1 MTMQRIKRG
10 LFLLLALVLAA
21 SLGTLP
27 ALAAEE
33 PSVTAAAVVLGDL
46 DTGEILFEK
55 NAEITR
61 APASLTKIMTVLL
74 AVEAIEAGQ
83 VNGADLVT
91 AGEDCRTGLDDDSS
105 TADIVPGETMP
116 LLDLLYCAM
125 LSSANESCNII
136 ASYLSGS
143 VAAFVQRMNERAAAL
158 GCTATHFADPNG
170 LSYENHYSTARDL
183 FRIAYEAM
191 QHPLFA
197 EICSAAEYE
206 AAATNLHEAR
216 WLENSNA
223 LLNPDSVYG
232 AEYLTDGCI
241 GLKTGY
247 TGEAGYCLASAVRR
261 DGLGFLAIVLGC
273 DGVNNGGEGYGN
285 FAESIKLYDW
295 VFSQYEQLDIL
306 TPDAIAHTV
315 TVKNGRPRSL
325 PLYPAETLTMRA
337 SRTGENEPMYT
348 YAVDEETLVPP
359 LEAGSTVGTVTV
371 TMGAQSRTVALVTHE
386 TLRHSLFASIWL
398 WMTLLLALIAFV
410 IVWDVRMRRRK
421 RARQKQRNTV

>member
-1 MTMQRIKRG
+1 MQRIKRS
-10 LFLLLALVLAA
+10 LCLLLALMITAA
-21 SLGTLP
+21 LGAFP
-27 ALAAEE
+27 VLAAEE
-33 PSVTAAAVVLGDL
+33 PSVAAAALVLGDL
-46 DTGEILFEK
+46 DTGEILYEK
-55 NAEITR
+55 DADTVR

-83 VNGADLVT
+83 VSGADLVT
-91 AGEDCRTGLDDDSS
+91 AGQDCRTGLDNDSS
-105 TADIVPGETMP
+105 TADIVPGETMS

-136 ASYLSGS
+136 ASYLCGS
-143 VAAFVQRMNERAAAL
+143 VAAFVQRMNERAAVL
-158 GCTATHFADPNG
+158 GCTATNFADPNG
-170 LSYENHYSTARDL
+170 LSDENHYSTARDL
-183 FRIAYEAM
+183 FRIACEAM

-197 EICSAAEYE
+197 EICAAAEYE
-206 AAATNLHEAR
+206 TAETNVHEAR

-232 AEYLTDGCI
+232 AEYVYNGCV

-247 TGEAGYCLASAVRR
+247 TGDAGYCLASAVRR

-295 VFSQYEQLDIL
+295 AYSQYEQLAIL
-306 TPDAIAHTV
+306 SPDAVAHTV
-315 TVKNGRPRSL
+315 KVPNGRPASL
-325 PLYPAETLTMRA
+325 PLYPAEPLMMRA

-348 YAVDEETLVPP
+348 YSVDADKLVPP
-359 LEAGSTVGTVTV
+359 LESGSTVGTVTV
-371 TMGAQSRTVALVTHE
+371 TMGAQSRTVTLVTHE

-421 RARQKQRNTV
+421 RAGQRQRSAV

>member
-1 MTMQRIKRG
+1 MQRMKRELC
-10 LFLLLALVLAA
+10 LFLALVLTAA
-21 SLGTLP
+21 LGVFP

-33 PSVTAAAVVLGDL
+33 PSVAAAAVVLGDL
-46 DTGEILFEK
+46 DTGEILYEK
-55 NAEITR
+55 NADTVR

-83 VNGADLVT
+83 VSGADLVT
-91 AGEDCRTGLDDDSS
+91 AGQDCRTGLDDDSS
-105 TADIVPGETMP
+105 TADIVPGETMS

-158 GCTATHFADPNG
+158 GCTATSFADSNG
-170 LSYENHYSTARDL
+170 LSNDNHYSTARDL
-183 FRIAYEAM
+183 FRMAYEAM

-197 EICSAAEYE
+197 EICAAAEYE
-206 AAATNLHEAR
+206 TAATNVHEAR

-232 AEYLTDGCI
+232 TEYLYDGCI

-273 DGVNNGGEGYGN
+273 NGVNNGGEGYGN

-295 VFSQYEQLDIL
+295 AFSQYESLVIL
-306 TPDAIAHTV
+306 SPDAVAHTV
-315 TVKNGRPRSL
+315 TVKNGKPRSL
-325 PLYPAETLTMRA
+325 SLYPAELLTMRA

-348 YAVDEETLVPP
+348 YAVDEEMLIPP

-371 TMGAQSRTVALVTHE
+371 TMGSQSRTVALVTHE
-386 TLRHSLFASIWL
+386 TLRHSLFSSIWL

-410 IVWDVRMRRRK
+410 IVWDVRTRRRK
-421 RARQKQRNTV
+421 RARRRQRSTV

>member
-1 MTMQRIKRG
+1 MQRMKRG
-10 LFLLLALVLAA
+10 LCLLLAALLAA
-21 SLGTLP
+21 AVCAMP

-33 PSVTAAAVVLGDL
+33 PSVTAAAVVLGDP

-55 NAEITR
+55 DADAVR

-83 VNGADLVT
+83 VSGADPVT
-91 AGEDCRTGLDDDSS
+91 AGQDCRTGLDDDSS

-136 ASYLSGS
+136 ASYLAGS
-143 VAAFVQRMNERAAAL
+143 VPGFVQRMNERAAEL

-170 LSYENHYSTARDL
+170 LSGENHYSTARDL
-183 FRIAYEAM
+183 FRIACEAM
-191 QHPLFA
+191 RHPLFA
-197 EICSAAEYE
+197 EICGAAEYE
-206 AAATNLHEAR
+206 TAATNVHEAR

-232 AEYLTDGCI
+232 AEYVYAGCV

-261 DGLGFLAIVLGC
+261 DGLGFLAILLGC
-273 DGVNNGGEGYGN
+273 DGVNNGGVGYGN
-285 FAESIKLYDW
+285 FSESVKLYDW
-295 VFSQYEQLDIL
+295 AFSQYEQLAIL
-306 TPDAIAHTV
+306 TPDAVAHTV
-315 TVKNGRPRSL
+315 TVKNGKPRSL
-325 PLYPAETLTMRA
+325 PLYPAEELTMRA
-337 SRTGENEPMYT
+337 SRTAENEPMYS
-348 YAVDEETLVPP
+348 YAVEESKLVPP

-371 TMGAQSRTVALVTHE
+371 TMGMQSRTVPLVTHD
-386 TLRHSLFASIWL
+386 TLRHSMFASIWL
-398 WMTLLLALIAFV
+398 WMTLLLALIVFV
-410 IVWDVRMRRRK
+410 IAWDVRAKNRQ
-421 RARQKQRNTV
+421 RARQRQRSRV